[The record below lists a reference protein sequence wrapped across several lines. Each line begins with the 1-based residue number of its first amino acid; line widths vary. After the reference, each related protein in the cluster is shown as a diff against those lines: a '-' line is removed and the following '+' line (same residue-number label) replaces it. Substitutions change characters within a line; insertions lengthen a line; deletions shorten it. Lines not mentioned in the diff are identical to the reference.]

1 MSGEDNKAVHLHCK
15 AHKNTWSHQ
24 RRKKRL
30 LQRLKSKEL
39 QAQPGTSLAL
49 QAYINITLTIHF
61 THFVLFGCKFKLQ
74 RHLVSSPDVNK
85 NDVCHA
91 QKFKG

>member
-49 QAYINITLTIHF
+49 QACINITLTNTLH
-61 THFVLFGCKFKLQ
+61 KFCVVWLQ
-74 RHLVSSPDVNK
+74 IQVTEVFS
-85 NDVCHA
+85 
-91 QKFKG
+91 Q